1 MEKLNLKLKDNTLK
15 KIPIT
20 TTEQIDPG
28 KWGNG
33 DIISIVAG
41 TGVGKSWFVKEILYK
56 YAKNNEQKILFLVH
70 RLDCLNQFCKE
81 IIKGKKEGTIHIKTY
96 QSIESLHKKHEKF
109 DFSPYQYIV
118 SDEFHYFMSDAAFNH
133 TTDLSLE
140 AILSQNNKTRIF
152 MSATGD
158 SMVRYLNGNRRLPI
172 TVYEKKI
179 SYKFI
184 KDLRFFHKNETIESL
199 MDEAIKRKMKTI
211 FFIQSAKK
219 AYELHQKYKK
229 HSLFNCSKSNS
240 LYKHVDKEK
249 ISKMLEDEKFEE
261 LILITTTC
269 MDAGV
274 NIHDHNL
281 QHIVCDVK
289 DIGTLIQCIGRKRL
303 RDASDGI
310 YLVIKS
316 INNQQIGRIT
326 TELHK
331 KRKAAKY
338 LKENGIEAYV
348 EEYYRNLNVN
358 NGLVYDEIV
367 NGKLEKKIN
376 LLMYFRTLIDENSYS
391 TMIKDFGEFAY
402 CKYLA
407 NIFGCVDHDGKYLY
421 TIIEEDERINDL
433 EEYLKS
439 IIGRKLHKEDQ
450 QKLIEMIGLKD
461 KRGRIQKR
469 IDTLNAY
476 FVESE
481 FNYIIIP
488 KKSGSIRYW
497 KLESV
502 DR

>member
-1 MEKLNLKLKDNTLK
+1 MKNCDEGLI
-15 KIPIT
+15 KIPFTDIK
-20 TTEQIDPG
+20 EINPK
-28 KWGNG
+28 KWERG
-33 DIISIVAG
+33 DIISILSGAG
-41 TGVGKSWFVKEILYK
+41 TGKSWFVKEILYE
-56 YAKNNEQKILFLVH
+56 YAKNNKQKILFLTS
-70 RLDCLNQFCKE
+70 RLDSLNQFYLNILQE
-81 IIKGKKEGTIHIKTY
+81 GKQNIVHTKTY
-96 QSIESLHKKHEKF
+96 QSIESLYRNYKEF

-118 SDEFHYFMSDAAFNH
+118 SDDCHYFTSDAAFNH

-158 SMVRYLNGNRRLPI
+158 SMVRYLNSNRRLPI

-303 RDASDGI
+303 CDESDGI

-338 LKENGIEAYV
+338 LKDNGIEAYV

-407 NIFGCVDHDGKYLY
+407 NIFGYVDHDGKYLY

-439 IIGRKLHKEDQ
+439 IIGHKLYKEDQ

-461 KRGRIQKR
+461 KRGRIQRR

-476 FVESE
+476 LLRIKS
-481 FNYIIIP
+481 NYTIIP

-497 KLESV
+497 ELNANL
-502 DR
+502 D